1 MDLCAAPAAAFAE
14 CAAGRT
20 LSTTW
25 ACRAQL
31 AALSACL
38 APHTG
43 AAARGELKRRWV
55 AAGRPA
61 EPDWDELLKG
71 L

>member
-1 MDLCAAPAAAFAE
+1 MALCAAQASAFAE

-20 LSTTW
+20 LSTAW

-38 APHTG
+38 SPHTG
-43 AAARGELKRRWV
+43 PAALAEAKRRWV
-55 AAGRPA
+55 AAGRPS
-61 EPDWDELLKG
+61 EPDWEGLLKG
-71 L
+71 I